1 MEMINT
7 TSLFGAPC
15 TITQYDGIK
24 PAIVEAT
31 AVQV

>member
-1 MEMINT
+1 MINT

-15 TITQYDGIK
+15 GTTEYDGIK

-31 AVQV
+31 AIQM